1 MRQRIFT
8 LSTKTQIEFRQ
19 IMLAEENLIA
29 TTRQSRKG
37 NMEDALDEVMT
48 RCAIRIVDPGPYT
61 FLEVGDKPDWKRM
74 AKGDRFGSM
83 IDLRCLSYKDGHLY
97 EAELR
102 CPSSTCGK
110 KFGWEVNLE
119 TELIRQDMPD
129 ESLEKIKNGQPF
141 VVEIAGKKISYTIA
155 YGKTE
160 ETFDALSAQYPD
172 RDMSSAFRS
181 RIVDIEGVAPRDY
194 MDWLDGNNGDEKCKY
209 PGLSSEEAEDLRDA
223 FDVIDGGIDTSME
236 AECPHCRGWFDFS
249 LPFSGIFLPGRGII
263 QRRRIAR
270 EQKNAS
276 KKMKNLQQENDSEK

>member
-209 PGLSSEEAEDLRDA
+209 QGLSSEEAEDLRDA